1 MNKYLQKA
9 SEKNEHLQKAAE
21 HTKELI
27 DQMTELYMKQLGE
40 KINRIFKSNWFVK
53 ELKEEYFSIVD
64 MDDFEIVIAF
74 DTNGNLQIDTMDLF
88 QNSPI
93 FFEYQQ
99 DIDILKTIIK
109 LHDNKEDFRKFFID
123 YQKAINPMWE
133 SYYILKRASNE

>member
-1 MNKYLQKA
+1 MKEN
-9 SEKNEHLQKAAE
+9 LQKAAE
-21 HTKELI
+21 TQKALI
-27 DQMTELYMKQLGE
+27 DQMVELYMKQLGE

-64 MDDFEIVIAF
+64 MDNFEIVIAF
-74 DTNGNLQIDTMDLF
+74 DSNGNLQIDTLDLF

-93 FFEYQQ
+93 FFEFQQ

-109 LHDNKEDFRKFFID
+109 LHDNKEEFRKFFVD

>member
-1 MNKYLQKA
+1 M
-9 SEKNEHLQKAAE
+9 NEHLQKAAE
-21 HTKELI
+21 QTKELI
-27 DQMTELYMKQLGE
+27 DQMVELYMKQLGE

-53 ELKEEYFSIVD
+53 ELKEDYFSIVD
-64 MDDFEIVIAF
+64 MDNFEIVIAF
-74 DTNGNLQIDTMDLF
+74 DSNGNLQIDTLDLF

-109 LHDNKEDFRKFFID
+109 LHDNKEDLRKFFID

>member
-1 MNKYLQKA
+1 MKEN
-9 SEKNEHLQKAAE
+9 LQKAAE
-21 HTKELI
+21 TQKALI
-27 DQMTELYMKQLGE
+27 DQMVELYMKQLGE

-64 MDDFEIVIAF
+64 MDNFEIVIAF
-74 DTNGNLQIDTMDLF
+74 DTNGNLQIDTLDLF

-93 FFEYQQ
+93 FFEFQQ

>member
-1 MNKYLQKA
+1 MKEN
-9 SEKNEHLQKAAE
+9 LQKAAE
-21 HTKELI
+21 TQKELV
-27 DQMTELYMKQLGE
+27 DQLVELYMKQLGE

-64 MDDFEIVIAF
+64 MDNFEIVIAF
-74 DTNGNLQIDTMDLF
+74 DSNGDLQIDTLDLF

-93 FFEYQQ
+93 FFEFQQ

-109 LHDNKEDFRKFFID
+109 LHDNKEDFRKFFVD

>member
-1 MNKYLQKA
+1 MKEN
-9 SEKNEHLQKAAE
+9 LQKAAE
-21 HTKELI
+21 TQKALI
-27 DQMTELYMKQLGE
+27 DQMVELYMKQLGE

-64 MDDFEIVIAF
+64 MDNFEIVIAF
-74 DTNGNLQIDTMDLF
+74 DSNGNLQIDTMDLF

>member
-1 MNKYLQKA
+1 MKEN
-9 SEKNEHLQKAAE
+9 LQKAAE
-21 HTKELI
+21 TQKALV
-27 DQMTELYMKQLGE
+27 DQMVELYMKQLGE

-53 ELKEEYFSIVD
+53 ELKEDYFSIVD

-74 DTNGNLQIDTMDLF
+74 DSNGNLQIDTLDLF

-93 FFEYQQ
+93 FFEFQQ

>member
-1 MNKYLQKA
+1 M
-9 SEKNEHLQKAAE
+9 NEHLLKAAE
-21 HTKELI
+21 QTKALI
-27 DQMTELYMKQLGE
+27 DQMVELYMKQLGE

-53 ELKEEYFSIVD
+53 ELKEDYFSIVD
-64 MDDFEIVIAF
+64 MDNFEIVIAF
-74 DTNGNLQIDTMDLF
+74 DSNGNLQIDTLDLF

-109 LHDNKEDFRKFFID
+109 LHDNKEDLRKFFID

>member
-1 MNKYLQKA
+1 M
-9 SEKNEHLQKAAE
+9 NEHLQKASE
-21 HTKELI
+21 QTKALI
-27 DQMTELYMKQLGE
+27 DQMVELYMKQLGE
-40 KINRIFKSNWFVK
+40 IINRIFKSNWFVK
-53 ELKEEYFSIVD
+53 ELKEDYFSIVD

-74 DTNGNLQIDTMDLF
+74 DSNGNLQIDTLDLF

-99 DIDILKTIIK
+99 DIDILRTIIK
-109 LHDNKEDFRKFFID
+109 LHDNKEDLRKFFVD

>member
-1 MNKYLQKA
+1 MKEN
-9 SEKNEHLQKAAE
+9 LQKAAE
-21 HTKELI
+21 TQKALV
-27 DQMTELYMKQLGE
+27 DQLVELYMKQLGE
-40 KINRIFKSNWFVK
+40 IINRIFKSNWFVK

-74 DTNGNLQIDTMDLF
+74 DSNGNLQIDTLDLF

-93 FFEYQQ
+93 FFEFQQ

-109 LHDNKEDFRKFFID
+109 LHDNKEDLRKFFVD
-123 YQKAINPMWE
+123 YQKAISPMWE

>member
-1 MNKYLQKA
+1 MKEN
-9 SEKNEHLQKAAE
+9 LQKAAE
-21 HTKELI
+21 TQKALI
-27 DQMTELYMKQLGE
+27 DQMVELYMKQLGE

-74 DTNGNLQIDTMDLF
+74 DTNGNLQIDTLDLF

-93 FFEYQQ
+93 FFEFQQ

>member
-1 MNKYLQKA
+1 MKEN
-9 SEKNEHLQKAAE
+9 LQKAAE
-21 HTKELI
+21 TQKALI
-27 DQMTELYMKQLGE
+27 DQMVELYMKQLGE

-64 MDDFEIVIAF
+64 MDNFEIVIAF
-74 DTNGNLQIDTMDLF
+74 DSNGNLQIDTMDLF

-109 LHDNKEDFRKFFID
+109 LHDNKEDFRKFFVD

>member
-1 MNKYLQKA
+1 MKEN
-9 SEKNEHLQKAAE
+9 LQKAAE

-64 MDDFEIVIAF
+64 MDNFEIVIAF
-74 DTNGNLQIDTMDLF
+74 DSNGNLQIDTMDLF

>member
-27 DQMTELYMKQLGE
+27 DQLTELYMKQLGE

>member
-1 MNKYLQKA
+1 MKEN
-9 SEKNEHLQKAAE
+9 LQKAAE
-21 HTKELI
+21 TQKALI
-27 DQMTELYMKQLGE
+27 DQMVELYMKQLGE

-64 MDDFEIVIAF
+64 MDNFEIVIAF
-74 DTNGNLQIDTMDLF
+74 DSNGNLQIDTLDLF

-109 LHDNKEDFRKFFID
+109 LHDNKEDLRKFFID

>member
-1 MNKYLQKA
+1 MKEN
-9 SEKNEHLQKAAE
+9 LQKAAE
-21 HTKELI
+21 TQKALI
-27 DQMTELYMKQLGE
+27 DQMVELYMKQLGE

-64 MDDFEIVIAF
+64 MDNFEIVIAF
-74 DTNGNLQIDTMDLF
+74 DSNGNLQIDTLDLF

-109 LHDNKEDFRKFFID
+109 LHDNKEDFRKFFVD

>member
-1 MNKYLQKA
+1 MKEN
-9 SEKNEHLQKAAE
+9 LQKAAE
-21 HTKELI
+21 TQKALI
-27 DQMTELYMKQLGE
+27 DQMVELYMKQLGE

-53 ELKEEYFSIVD
+53 ELKEDYFSIVD
-64 MDDFEIVIAF
+64 MDNFEIVIAF
-74 DTNGNLQIDTMDLF
+74 DSNGNLQIDTLDLF

-109 LHDNKEDFRKFFID
+109 LHDNKEDLRKFFID

>member
-1 MNKYLQKA
+1 MKEN
-9 SEKNEHLQKAAE
+9 LQKAAE
-21 HTKELI
+21 TQKALI
-27 DQMTELYMKQLGE
+27 DQMVELYMKQLGE

-64 MDDFEIVIAF
+64 MDNFEIVIAF
-74 DTNGNLQIDTMDLF
+74 DSNGDLQIDTLDLF

-109 LHDNKEDFRKFFID
+109 LHDNKEDFRKFFVD

>member
-1 MNKYLQKA
+1 MKEN
-9 SEKNEHLQKAAE
+9 LQKAAE
-21 HTKELI
+21 TQKALI
-27 DQMTELYMKQLGE
+27 DQMVELYMKQLGE

-53 ELKEEYFSIVD
+53 ELKEDYFSIVD
-64 MDDFEIVIAF
+64 MDNFEIVIAF
-74 DTNGNLQIDTMDLF
+74 DSNGNLQIDTLDLF

-93 FFEYQQ
+93 FFEFQQ

-109 LHDNKEDFRKFFID
+109 LHDNKEEFRKFFVD

>member
-1 MNKYLQKA
+1 M
-9 SEKNEHLQKAAE
+9 NEHLLKAAE
-21 HTKELI
+21 QTKVLI
-27 DQMTELYMKQLGE
+27 DQMVELYMKQLGE

-64 MDDFEIVIAF
+64 MDNFEIVIAF
-74 DTNGNLQIDTMDLF
+74 DSNGDLQIDTLDLF

-109 LHDNKEDFRKFFID
+109 LHDNKEDFRKFFVD

>member
-1 MNKYLQKA
+1 MKEN
-9 SEKNEHLQKAAE
+9 LQKAAE
-21 HTKELI
+21 TQKALI
-27 DQMTELYMKQLGE
+27 DQMVELYMKQLGE

-64 MDDFEIVIAF
+64 MDNFEIVIAF
-74 DTNGNLQIDTMDLF
+74 DSNGDLQIDTLDLF

>member
-1 MNKYLQKA
+1 M
-9 SEKNEHLQKAAE
+9 NEHLLKAADQ
-21 HTKELI
+21 TKVLI
-27 DQMTELYMKQLGE
+27 DQMVELYMKQLGE

-53 ELKEEYFSIVD
+53 ELKEDYFSIVD

-74 DTNGNLQIDTMDLF
+74 DSNGNLQIDTLDLF

-93 FFEYQQ
+93 FFEFQQ

>member
-1 MNKYLQKA
+1 MKEN
-9 SEKNEHLQKAAE
+9 LQKAAE
-21 HTKELI
+21 TQKALI
-27 DQMTELYMKQLGE
+27 DQMVELYMKQLGE

-74 DTNGNLQIDTMDLF
+74 DTNGNLQIDTLDLF

-93 FFEYQQ
+93 FFEFQQ

-109 LHDNKEDFRKFFID
+109 LHDNKEDLRKFFID

>member
-1 MNKYLQKA
+1 MKEN
-9 SEKNEHLQKAAE
+9 LQKAAE
-21 HTKELI
+21 TQKALI
-27 DQMTELYMKQLGE
+27 DQMVELYMKQLGE

-53 ELKEEYFSIVD
+53 ELKEDYFSIVD
-64 MDDFEIVIAF
+64 MDNFEIVIAF
-74 DTNGNLQIDTMDLF
+74 DTNGNLQIDTLDLF

-93 FFEYQQ
+93 FFEFQQ

-109 LHDNKEDFRKFFID
+109 LHDNKEEFRKFFVD

>member
-1 MNKYLQKA
+1 MKEN
-9 SEKNEHLQKAAE
+9 LQKAAE
-21 HTKELI
+21 TQKALI
-27 DQMTELYMKQLGE
+27 DQMVELYMKQLGE

-64 MDDFEIVIAF
+64 MDNFEIVIAF
-74 DTNGNLQIDTMDLF
+74 DSNGNLQIDTLDLF

-93 FFEYQQ
+93 FFEFQQ

-109 LHDNKEDFRKFFID
+109 LHDNKEDLRKFFID

>member
-1 MNKYLQKA
+1 MKEN
-9 SEKNEHLQKAAE
+9 LQKAAE
-21 HTKELI
+21 TQKALI
-27 DQMTELYMKQLGE
+27 DQMVELYMKQLGE

-109 LHDNKEDFRKFFID
+109 LHDNKEDFRKFFVD

>member
-1 MNKYLQKA
+1 MKEN
-9 SEKNEHLQKAAE
+9 LQKAAE
-21 HTKELI
+21 TQKALV
-27 DQMTELYMKQLGE
+27 DQLVELYMKQLGE
-40 KINRIFKSNWFVK
+40 IINRIFKSNWFVK

-64 MDDFEIVIAF
+64 MDNFEIVIAF
-74 DTNGNLQIDTMDLF
+74 DSNGNLQIDTLDLF

>member
-1 MNKYLQKA
+1 MKEN
-9 SEKNEHLQKAAE
+9 LQKAAE
-21 HTKELI
+21 TQKALV
-27 DQMTELYMKQLGE
+27 DQLVELYMKQLGE
-40 KINRIFKSNWFVK
+40 IINRIFKSNWFVK

-64 MDDFEIVIAF
+64 MDNFEIVIAF
-74 DTNGNLQIDTMDLF
+74 DSNGNLQIDTLDLF
-88 QNSPI
+88 QYSPI

-109 LHDNKEDFRKFFID
+109 LHDNKEDFRKFFVD

>member
-1 MNKYLQKA
+1 MKEN
-9 SEKNEHLQKAAE
+9 LQKAAE
-21 HTKELI
+21 TQKALV
-27 DQMTELYMKQLGE
+27 DQMVELYMKQLGE

-53 ELKEEYFSIVD
+53 ELKEDYFSIVD

-74 DTNGNLQIDTMDLF
+74 DSNGNLQIDTLDLF

-93 FFEYQQ
+93 FFEFQQ

-109 LHDNKEDFRKFFID
+109 LHDNKEDLRKFFVD

>member
-1 MNKYLQKA
+1 MKEN
-9 SEKNEHLQKAAE
+9 LQKAAE
-21 HTKELI
+21 TQKALI
-27 DQMTELYMKQLGE
+27 DQMVELYMKQLGE

-53 ELKEEYFSIVD
+53 ELKEDYFSIVD
-64 MDDFEIVIAF
+64 MDNFEIVIAF
-74 DTNGNLQIDTMDLF
+74 DSNGNLQIDTLDLF

>member
-1 MNKYLQKA
+1 M
-9 SEKNEHLQKAAE
+9 NEHLQKAAE
-21 HTKELI
+21 QTKALI
-27 DQMTELYMKQLGE
+27 DQMVELYMKQLGE

-53 ELKEEYFSIVD
+53 ELKEDYFSIVD

-74 DTNGNLQIDTMDLF
+74 DSNGNLQIDTLDLF

-109 LHDNKEDFRKFFID
+109 LHDNKEDLRNFFVD

>member
-1 MNKYLQKA
+1 MKEN
-9 SEKNEHLQKAAE
+9 LQKAAE
-21 HTKELI
+21 TQKALV
-27 DQMTELYMKQLGE
+27 DQLVELYMKQLGE

-64 MDDFEIVIAF
+64 MDNFEIVIAF
-74 DTNGNLQIDTMDLF
+74 DSNGNLQIDTMDLF

>member
-1 MNKYLQKA
+1 MKEN
-9 SEKNEHLQKAAE
+9 LQKAAE
-21 HTKELI
+21 TQKALV
-27 DQMTELYMKQLGE
+27 DQMVELYMKQLGE

-53 ELKEEYFSIVD
+53 ELKEDYFSIVD

-74 DTNGNLQIDTMDLF
+74 DSNGKLQIDTLDLF

-93 FFEYQQ
+93 FFEFQQ

-109 LHDNKEDFRKFFID
+109 LHDNKEDLRKFFVD
-123 YQKAINPMWE
+123 YQKAISPMWE

>member
-1 MNKYLQKA
+1 M
-9 SEKNEHLQKAAE
+9 NEHLLKAAE
-21 HTKELI
+21 QTKELI
-27 DQMTELYMKQLGE
+27 DQMVELYMKQLGE

-64 MDDFEIVIAF
+64 MDNFEIVIAF
-74 DTNGNLQIDTMDLF
+74 DSNGNLQIDTLDLF

>member
-1 MNKYLQKA
+1 M
-9 SEKNEHLQKAAE
+9 NEHLLKAAE
-21 HTKELI
+21 QTKELI
-27 DQMTELYMKQLGE
+27 DQMVELYMKQLGE

-53 ELKEEYFSIVD
+53 ELKEDYFSIVD
-64 MDDFEIVIAF
+64 MDNFEIVIAF
-74 DTNGNLQIDTMDLF
+74 DSNGNLQIDTLDLF

>member
-1 MNKYLQKA
+1 M
-9 SEKNEHLQKAAE
+9 NEHLQKAAE
-21 HTKELI
+21 QTKELI
-27 DQMTELYMKQLGE
+27 DQMVELYMKQLGE

-53 ELKEEYFSIVD
+53 ELKEDYFSIVD

-74 DTNGNLQIDTMDLF
+74 DTEGNLQIDTLDLF

-93 FFEYQQ
+93 FFEFKQ

-109 LHDNKEDFRKFFID
+109 LHDNKEEFRKLFVD
-123 YQKAINPMWE
+123 YQKVINPMLE

>member
-1 MNKYLQKA
+1 M
-9 SEKNEHLQKAAE
+9 NEHLQKAAE
-21 HTKELI
+21 NTKELI
-27 DQMTELYMKQLGE
+27 DQMVELYMKQLGK
-40 KINRIFKSNWFVK
+40 KINRIFQSNWFVK
-53 ELKEEYFSIVD
+53 ELKEDYFSIVD

-74 DTNGNLQIDTMDLF
+74 DTNGNLQIDTLDLF

-109 LHDNKEDFRKFFID
+109 LHDNKEEFRKFFID

-133 SYYILKRASNE
+133 SYNILKRASNE